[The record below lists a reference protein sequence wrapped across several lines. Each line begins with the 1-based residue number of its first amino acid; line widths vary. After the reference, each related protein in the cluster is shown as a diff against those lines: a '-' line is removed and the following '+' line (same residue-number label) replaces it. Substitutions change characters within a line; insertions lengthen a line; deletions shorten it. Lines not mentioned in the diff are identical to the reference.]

1 MHALSTGESWST
13 AFRKGGHRTAFLGSV
28 GGFAE
33 LATCQSLQVCGGET
47 ANVGRSGVIG
57 F

>member
-13 AFRKGGHRTAFLGSV
+13 AFRQSGHRAAFCSSV
-28 GGFAE
+28 GGFVE
-33 LATCQSLQVCGGET
+33 LATCQSLQVCGEET

>member
-1 MHALSTGESWST
+1 MHALSTGESWIT
-13 AFRKGGHRTAFLGSV
+13 AFRRGGHRTAFRISV
-28 GGFAE
+28 GGFVE
-33 LATCQSLQVCGGET
+33 LATCQSLQVCGEET

>member
-13 AFRKGGHRTAFLGSV
+13 AFRKGGHQTAFDFSV
-28 GGFAE
+28 CGFVE
-33 LATCQSLQVCGGET
+33 LATCQSLQVCGEQT